1 MQTFITAIPAPIRSK
16 SQKENKLNGT
26 SEKGGDK
33 RQRVQGVMPLAS
45 HEFLLRMAQALK
57 SFRVIYKTCK
67 LLSILQL
74 LTYL

>member
-1 MQTFITAIPAPIRSK
+1 MQSFITAIPAPNRNK

-45 HEFLLRMAQALK
+45 NKFLLRMAQVLK
-57 SFRVIYKTCK
+57 SFWAIYKTCK